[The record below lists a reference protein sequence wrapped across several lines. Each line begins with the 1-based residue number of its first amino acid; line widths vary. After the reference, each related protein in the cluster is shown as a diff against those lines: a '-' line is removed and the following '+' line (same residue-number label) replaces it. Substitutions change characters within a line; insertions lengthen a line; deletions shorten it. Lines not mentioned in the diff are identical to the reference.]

1 MCTCTWFRTRIFE
14 FVWCECAYVCSH
26 HNAVNQCKV
35 ARLSANLF
43 FEYPNTHATNG
54 GFGTKSSSSDPK
66 YDKVEPQ
73 PKLVN
78 THTDAHAGWCKK
90 RAEISLNYIILIIW
104 FGHKTGYGLLL
115 FVFMRAFLSVFFLI
129 FPSIQI
135 QPKTLSMSMDRCNL

>member
-73 PKLVN
+73 PNLVN

-90 RAEISLNYIILIIW
+90 KSWNFAQLHYINNLIRPQNWLW
-104 FGHKTGYGLLL
+104 FVAVCVYACL
-115 FVFMRAFLSVFFLI
+115 FVGI
-129 FPSIQI
+129 FPHFPIDSNSTQNIVYVYGS
-135 QPKTLSMSMDRCNL
+135 L